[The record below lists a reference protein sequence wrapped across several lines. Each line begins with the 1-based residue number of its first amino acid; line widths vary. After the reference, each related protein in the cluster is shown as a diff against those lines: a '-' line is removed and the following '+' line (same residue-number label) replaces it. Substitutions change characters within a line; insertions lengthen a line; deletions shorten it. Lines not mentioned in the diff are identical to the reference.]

1 MKSKLTKLETKL
13 LAQLAHVLV
22 ESTNGLAGQVKCTI
36 GGANNAL
43 MRLYRRGM
51 VGIEHKGVRG
61 KDGNPTVWYG
71 KDNQNVSTAVTPRV
85 RSDRFA
91 PSLCNTSGNMWEA
104 RISLPVVGYVTT
116 EGVGWEEAKLR
127 LWLVSEAVNIL
138 SAKQVKAPG
147 DWSDA
152 EWRSTLKI
160 MRELLKGQK

>member
-1 MKSKLTKLETKL
+1 MKSNLTKL
-13 LAQLAHVLV
+13 
-22 ESTNGLAGQVKCTI
+22 
-36 GGANNAL
+36 
-43 MRLYRRGM
+43 
-51 VGIEHKGVRG
+51 
-61 KDGNPTVWYG
+61 
-71 KDNQNVSTAVTPRV
+71 
-85 RSDRFA
+85 FA
-91 PSLCNTSGNMWEA
+91 PSLRNTSGNMWEA